1 MLWTGASLFW
11 AILLVCFAP
20 SLYAGGQERT
30 MSGRAHYFS
39 KSFFQLSID
48 TGPSP
53 QTAPT
58 LDAIGSNKWHSE
70 SNISV
75 EENAKLRVSRERGAR
90 NSQRC
95 TLGLHSD
102 SIFCCGHRGA
112 RKSAPENTIP
122 AFQAALRS
130 GANCLEMDV
139 HRTSDGELVVM
150 HERTMQ
156 EFLLVDK
163 ARLSTRAVWE
173 QTQLKHVRAKV
184 EEMTLKDIKR
194 LDAGDWFG
202 SGFEGTPVPT
212 LAEVIDFLWEEN
224 LFLMVELKAEAR
236 CDASRVAN
244 SSDQEDAYWDIG
256 KWRILLCSSSC
267 LFLALCFYISQMQMS
282 GDKEMSP
289 LKRDSLHLHF
299 SVPCT

>member
-1 MLWTGASLFW
+1 MLWTGASLFS

-20 SLYAGGQERT
+20 GLYAGGQEWT
-30 MSGRAHYFS
+30 MSGRAQSFS
-39 KSFFQLSID
+39 ESLFQLSID

-53 QTAPT
+53 QTAST
-58 LDAIGSNKWHSE
+58 VDAIGSNKWHSE
-70 SNISV
+70 SNVSV
-75 EENAKLRVSRERGAR
+75 EENAKRVSRERGTR
-90 NSQRC
+90 DSQRC

-150 HERTMQ
+150 HERSMQ
-156 EFLLVDK
+156 ELFLVDN

-202 SGFEGTPVPT
+202 SEFEGTPVPT
-212 LAEVIDFLWEEN
+212 LAEAIDFLWEEN

-244 SSDQEDAYWDIG
+244 SSKQEDVYWDIG
-256 KWRILLCSSSC
+256 KWRIYYLHRLLI
-267 LFLALCFYISQMQMS
+267 LGALLLYQPDALMS
-282 GDKEMSP
+282 GDQ
-289 LKRDSLHLHF
+289 
-299 SVPCT
+299 